1 MVTPERWIDP
11 LPNLKDKLTF
21 RTGLYVNNSLCNK
34 KVEFVTKN
42 GDRKINWYM
51 CGPTVYDAA
60 HLGHARTY
68 LTFDILRRIFQSY
81 FNYDVNLCMNITD
94 IDDKI
99 IQRSN
104 EEKIEFT
111 KFARFWENE
120 FFKDMKNLNVQ
131 YPNYITRVSEY
142 IPEIIE
148 FIKKILERGYAYEKN
163 GSVYFDID
171 SYEKNN
177 HFYAKLV
184 PQDKNKN
191 FEDLQEAE
199 GILSKNNTEEKKN
212 KYDFALWKS
221 SKENEPFWES
231 PWGKGRPGWHIE
243 CSCMSYN
250 TFGEDL
256 DIHSGGID
264 LRFPH
269 HDNEIAQ
276 TEAHNESKQWINYFL
291 HTGHLKIDGL
301 KMSKSLK
308 NFKKISDFINLYNP
322 NTFRLYFCSVKWD
335 MEMDFT
341 EKGLSQ
347 ANTNDKYINEFF
359 QNCKVWFRNNNLEKV
374 IKLEDENDI
383 KLNQSFLDAK
393 KQVND
398 ALCDNFNIPLALNV
412 TLDLIKK
419 TYEYVELIKDKLKI
433 HLIYSISSFLAHI
446 FRCFGLV
453 YKTEFIDYF
462 KMDDQGNQ
470 NTETILTPFI
480 DVIAKF
486 RDEIKN
492 SCINDKDTK
501 KILNICDNLRDNIL
515 PYLGVKIEDKG
526 KNEHSIWKF
535 YDKDEFIKEKENQKK
550 IKESQKAIKEA
561 EAKEREER
569 LSTNAKEYYAKMT
582 DKYSKWDENGVPT
595 HHANGSELSK
605 EQYNKLKKEFAK
617 HDKQHQKWVEQQ
629 NKKGTEGDKKGK
641 KKKKDKGEKG
651 ENENQEDEKKEENK
665 EEEKLE

>member
-1 MVTPERWIDP
+1 
-11 LPNLKDKLTF
+11 
-21 RTGLYVNNSLCNK
+21 
-34 KVEFVTKN
+34 
-42 GDRKINWYM
+42 
-51 CGPTVYDAA
+51 
-60 HLGHARTY
+60 
-68 LTFDILRRIFQSY
+68 
-81 FNYDVNLCMNITD
+81 
-94 IDDKI
+94 
-99 IQRSN
+99 
-104 EEKIEFT
+104 
-111 KFARFWENE
+111 
-120 FFKDMKNLNVQ
+120 
-131 YPNYITRVSEY
+131 
-142 IPEIIE
+142 
-148 FIKKILERGYAYEKN
+148 
-163 GSVYFDID
+163 
-171 SYEKNN
+171 
-177 HFYAKLV
+177 
-184 PQDKNKN
+184 
-191 FEDLQEAE
+191 
-199 GILSKNNTEEKKN
+199 
-212 KYDFALWKS
+212 
-221 SKENEPFWES
+221 
-231 PWGKGRPGWHIE
+231 
-243 CSCMSYN
+243 
-250 TFGEDL
+250 
-256 DIHSGGID
+256 
-264 LRFPH
+264 
-269 HDNEIAQ
+269 
-276 TEAHNESKQWINYFL
+276 
-291 HTGHLKIDGL
+291 
-301 KMSKSLK
+301 MSKSLK

-526 KNEHSIWKF
+526 KNENSIWKF

-617 HDKQHQKWVEQQ
+617 HDKQHLKWVEKKE
-629 NKKGTEGDKKGK
+629 NKK
-641 KKKKDKGEKG
+641 
-651 ENENQEDEKKEENK
+651 EKKNDKLKEKTEENK
-665 EEEKLE
+665 EEEKKEEKKEGEKKE

>member
-1 MVTPERWIDP
+1 METPERWIDP
-11 LPNLKDKLTF
+11 LPGFKDKSIY
-21 RTGLYVNNSLCNK
+21 RTGLMVNNSLCNK

-51 CGPTVYDAA
+51 CGPTVYDSA

-68 LTFDILRRIFQSY
+68 LTFDILRRILQNY

-104 EEKIEFT
+104 EQKVDFT
-111 KFARFWENE
+111 EFARYWENE
-120 FFKDMKNLNVQ
+120 FFKDMKNLNIQ
-131 YPNYITRVSEY
+131 YPNYVTRVSEY
-142 IPEIIE
+142 IPEVID
-148 FIKKILERGYAYEKN
+148 FIKKILERAYAYEKN

-171 SYEKNN
+171 SYKKNG

-184 PQDKNKN
+184 PQDKNQN
-191 FEDLQEAE
+191 LEELQEAE
-199 GILSKNNTEEKKN
+199 GALSKDNTEEKKN
-212 KYDFALWKS
+212 KGDFALWKA

-243 CSCMSYN
+243 CSTMSYT

-291 HTGHLKIDGL
+291 HTGHLKIEGL

-308 NFKKISDFINLYNP
+308 NFKKITDFINLYNP
-322 NTFRLYFCSVKWD
+322 NTFRLYFCSCKWD

-341 EKGLSQ
+341 EQGLSQ
-347 ANTNDKYINEFF
+347 ANNNDKYISEFF
-359 QNCKVWFRNNNLEKV
+359 QNCKVWFRK
-374 IKLEDENDI
+374 NDLKNI
-383 KLNQSFLDAK
+383 VKIESEFDKKLNQSFNDTK
-393 KQVND
+393 KQVHE
-398 ALCDNFNIPLALNV
+398 AFCDNFNIPVALNV
-412 TLDLIKK
+412 LLDLIKK
-419 TYEYVELIKDKLKI
+419 TYEYVEQAKDSLKI
-433 HLIYSISSFLAHI
+433 ILIYSISSFLAHI
-446 FRCFGLV
+446 LRCLGLI

-462 KMDDQGNQ
+462 KMDEQGSQ
-470 NTETILTPFI
+470 NSETILAPFI
-480 DVIAKF
+480 DALAQF
-486 RDEIKN
+486 RDEIKTV
-492 SCINDKDTK
+492 CIVDKDTK
-501 KILNICDNLRDNIL
+501 KVLNICDNLRDNIL

-526 KNEHSIWKF
+526 KGEPSIWKF

-550 IKESQKAIKEA
+550 LKEAQKALKEKES
-561 EAKEREER
+561 KEREEK
-569 LSTNAKEYYAKMT
+569 LSVSAREYYAKMT

-595 HHANGSELSK
+595 HNANGSELTK

-617 HDKQHQKWVEQQ
+617 HDKQHLKWVEKKE
-629 NKKGTEGDKKGK
+629 NKKE
-641 KKKKDKGEKG
+641 KKDDKLKEKT
-651 ENENQEDEKKEENK
+651 EENK
-665 EEEKLE
+665 EEEKKE